1 MRTYYTYLS
10 YEEFEGGR
18 MYIGQRKCPEGKTP
32 ETDPYLGSYTD
43 KTFKP
48 TAKFI
53 IGRYGSREDALRAEI
68 KLHKDNNVSKNP
80 LFANKACATSTG
92 FFCNHFTDEHR
103 KKISQSLMGR
113 KISDAHKKI
122 ISQSN
127 SKRKDW
133 YHPDHGEVLNRSVT
147 ELINMFPD
155 QKLKRSFLCKVS
167 NEKKFHYRGW
177 KLLKNREEKFR
188 HNRCI
193 SRDWYHPIHGEILQR
208 SCSELIKMFPEQN
221 LNRGHLVQVALKKEI
236 KHKNWRLLE
245 NKDVK
250 GGDGKSK
257 PINWFNPIYG
267 VILQK
272 SCTELIKMFPE
283 QALNRQNLNS
293 VARGK
298 RKHHKN
304 WRLYSGY

>member
-1 MRTYYTYLS
+1 
-10 YEEFEGGR
+10 
-18 MYIGQRKCPEGKTP
+18 
-32 ETDPYLGSYTD
+32 
-43 KTFKP
+43 
-48 TAKFI
+48 
-53 IGRYGSREDALRAEI
+53 
-68 KLHKDNNVSKNP
+68 
-80 LFANKACATSTG
+80 
-92 FFCNHFTDEHR
+92 
-103 KKISQSLMGR
+103 
-113 KISDAHKKI
+113 
-122 ISQSN
+122 
-127 SKRKDW
+127 
-133 YHPDHGEVLNRSVT
+133 
-147 ELINMFPD
+147 
-155 QKLKRSFLCKVS
+155 
-167 NEKKFHYRGW
+167 
-177 KLLKNREEKFR
+177 
-188 HNRCI
+188 
-193 SRDWYHPIHGEILQR
+193 
-208 SCSELIKMFPEQN
+208 MFPEQN